1 MAGMLGNLSSG
12 ILDNLATSNAW
23 NLSLDES
30 EGGSMGMGK
39 SLGASLGL
47 HDGDLG
53 MFDTND
59 VATGAAV
66 SILEGDDEL
75 TAGLAGLQPGSGSGT
90 YTDPLLD
97 ESSFNTPAGWSSEA
111 SREGWGVESHAS
123 WGDSALNHGAA
134 VDIGKA
140 FEAFHGVGNSGV
152 FGGMLGG
159 GDSFSSHAT
168 PSKLGGWSGMMGM
181 NDLSSDLQSNS
192 LLGAGLQG
200 GWEASPPDT
209 FLPAGEEGGAMATT
223 QRSGKGQR
231 GGKNRQQR
239 DSANKG
245 GGGGGGGGGGRGNGR
260 GGGRGAQAAETAV
273 PAEVAGGNNNANASG
288 TNGEAAVE
296 GGQVGGGGGGREKRG
311 GSRNTSGRT
320 SKRGG
325 DKGDKSDKS
334 SKPQA
339 EESGGGASTPSGPD
353 SSGGDATASGQAG
366 SKTGRGRARGG
377 GKAAAV
383 TVPANIRVAAQ
394 NIVKQQRDAA
404 P

>member
-1 MAGMLGNLSSG
+1 MAGMLGNLSSD

-245 GGGGGGGGGGRGNGR
+245 GGGGGGGGGRGNGR
-260 GGGRGAQAAETAV
+260 GGGRSAQAAETAV

-353 SSGGDATASGQAG
+353 SSGGDATASGQSG